1 LGKAYA
7 YFVVRKVGVAAPIL
21 LLDEFHSQ
29 LAIKCFNGKG
39 LLNVVVAQFL
49 DLVFVVN
56 PVPYQ
61 VMENLSHWKT
71 PMQELFLEN
80 LAKQILAELMDYN
93 FREHEEIP
101 MHEPNRFCNGYRI
114 IAILD
119 HKNSAHQTVMVK
131 IGRDKLF
138 ALS

>member
-1 LGKAYA
+1 M
-7 YFVVRKVGVAAPIL
+7 VKVGVAALIL
-21 LLDEFHSQ
+21 LLDKFQSQ
-29 LAIKCFNGKG
+29 LV
-39 LLNVVVAQFL
+39 NVVVAQFL
-49 DLVFVVN
+49 NFVFVVN

-61 VMENLSHWKT
+61 VMEDLSNRKT

-80 LAKQILAELMDYN
+80 LAKQILAELVDYN
-93 FREHEEIP
+93 FREHKEIS
-101 MHEPNRFCNGYRI
+101 MHEPNRLCNGYRI